1 MRTEG
6 KRMRSFLKPGQKPPA
21 QPPKM
26 PVFVPMGIPPRTPRK
41 GSKPRELVI
50 GKD

>member
-1 MRTEG
+1 
-6 KRMRSFLKPGQKPPA
+6 MRSFLKPGEKPPEK
-21 QPPKM
+21 PPVM
-26 PVFVPMGIPPRTPRK
+26 PIWSRAGIPPRPPRK